1 MERQKF
7 SIDLRED
14 IESGR
19 LKVETRSGDRVKI
32 YSWDS
37 ENKEYPII
45 ASVGGIAHNYSK
57 SGEIYQNIVEGNYL
71 NLDLYVVPLP
81 HITDFE
87 KAVMDVIGHAMGKD
101 YDYPVGDEKFDES
114 RYSEIREVAAQLQ
127 EKAVEDFVTIT
138 TAYCTSPELKH
149 DTQGGPEYIHYMN
162 FCFYPT
168 VFQNLLW
175 VKKKHF
181 PGLLEEENKNG

>member
-19 LKVETRSGDRVKI
+19 LKVETRSGDKVKI

-101 YDYPVGDEKFDES
+101 YDYPVGDDKFDES
-114 RYSEIREVAAQLQ
+114 WYSDIREVAAQLQ
-127 EKAVEDFVTIT
+127 EKAIIDFIEMTPTYSNTPLIKKN
-138 TAYCTSPELKH
+138 SQ
-149 DTQGGPEYIHYMN
+149 DGSEYVHYMN
-162 FCFYPT
+162 FRFYPT
-168 VFQNLLW
+168 VFQKLEW
-175 VKKKHF
+175 VKKKYF
-181 PGLLEEENKNG
+181 PGLLEEDNKNG